1 MDALVL
7 AGGAGSRFWPASRRA
22 RPKPFVPLV
31 GGQTLLDATL
41 GRLSGLTEPSR
52 IRVLASRDL
61 EAVTREALVGH
72 PGVRALF
79 EPVPRNT
86 AAAIA
91 WGAACVAAEDP
102 DAIVGVFP
110 ADHHIPSPAGF
121 LRTLAAAEK
130 AAAHHDALVLIGI
143 EPAHASTAYGYLRVG
158 DRALGP
164 GGVHR
169 IREFREKPAAAV
181 ARRLVRSGE
190 YLWNAG
196 MVVAPVRRILAEC
209 QAHAP
214 EVWDALGPAL
224 ERTARGEPVETRA
237 LDADYAQVKPL
248 SFDYA
253 VLERTD
259 RALVARG
266 RFRWS
271 DLGSWDSL
279 EPHLDA
285 AAGNR
290 VRGRAPVV
298 NIGASG
304 NVVWNQTGRAL
315 ALVGIEDLIVVET
328 EDVLLICRKDR
339 AQDVRAV
346 VEKLED
352 PKFKDL
358 A

>member
-31 GGQTLLDATL
+31 AGQTLLDATL
-41 GRLSGLTEPSR
+41 ERLAQLTEPRR
-52 IRVLASRDL
+52 IRVVASRDL
-61 EAVTREALVGH
+61 EAVAREALASH
-72 PGVRALF
+72 PGVRLLV

-91 WGAACVAAEDP
+91 WGAACAAAEDP
-102 DAIVGVFP
+102 DAVVGVFP
-110 ADHHIPSPAGF
+110 ADHHIPSPGGF
-121 LRTLAAAEK
+121 LRTLVAAER
-130 AAAHHDALVLIGI
+130 AAAHHDGLVLIGI
-143 EPAHASTAYGYLRVG
+143 EPREPSTAYGYVRVG
-158 DRALGP
+158 DRAAGP
-164 GGVHR
+164 GGAHR
-169 IREFREKPAAAV
+169 IRAFREKPGAAV

-196 MVVAPVRRILAEC
+196 MVVAPARRIVAEC

-214 EVWDALGPAL
+214 EVWGALGGLL
-224 ERTARGEPVETRA
+224 ERTLRGEAVEA
-237 LDADYAQVKPL
+237 HQLDAAYAQVKPL

-253 VLERTD
+253 VLERTQ
-259 RALVARG
+259 RALVVRG

-279 EPHLDA
+279 EPHLEA
-285 AAGNR
+285 VGGNR

-315 ALVGIEDLIVVET
+315 ALVGTEDLIVVET

-346 VEKLED
+346 VEKLD
-352 PKFKDL
+352 SPKYKDL